1 MRAKMDAMNTPIPT
15 QKTAQPLHI
24 AMVTETYP
32 PEINGVAVTLL
43 QFAQGLQRRGHHVH
57 LVRPRQH
64 KGDTAARQGS
74 YRETLTAGMPI
85 PGYPG
90 LRVGIPSKGLLVR
103 QWTER
108 RPDIVHVAT
117 EGPLGWSAVS
127 AARKLG
133 IPVSTDFHTNFHSYT
148 RHYGIGLLR
157 LPMAAYLRTFH
168 NRTDCTIVPTV
179 TLQEE
184 LVEDGYKDV
193 RVVERGVDTR
203 LFHPARRSDALR
215 NAWGVDEAT
224 PVALLVSRLAPEKN
238 LPVVLEAFETMRAVN
253 PASRLIMVGDGPA
266 RAELENRYR
275 PQVIFA
281 GMRTGEDLAAHY
293 ASADIFLYP
302 SLTETYGNV
311 TVEAMASGLATIAY
325 DYAAA
330 HQHMR
335 HDENGL
341 LLPYADTPSFI
352 AAARG
357 LIGNAARIQR
367 LRTEA
372 RRTVENLTWDRIM
385 EHMENLFL
393 EILRMK
399 GGQHVQAEISPAAD

>member
-1 MRAKMDAMNTPIPT
+1 MGAMNTPTVI
-15 QKTAQPLHI
+15 QKTAAPLHI

-32 PEINGVAVTLL
+32 PEINGVAITLL
-43 QFAQGLQRRGHHVH
+43 HFVQGMRRRGHTVH
-57 LVRPRQH
+57 LVRPRQR
-64 KGDTAARQGS
+64 KDDAAAPDTG
-74 YRETLTAGMPI
+74 YVETLTAGMPI

-90 LRVGIPSKGLLVR
+90 LRMGLPSRKMLMR
-103 QWTER
+103 EWIAR

-148 RHYGIGLLR
+148 GHYGIGLLKQ
-157 LPMAAYLRTFH
+157 PMAAYLRRFH

-179 TLQEE
+179 TLRDE

-193 RVVERGVDTR
+193 LIIERGVDTR
-203 LFHPARRSDALR
+203 LFHPARRSLKLR
-215 NAWGVDEAT
+215 KSWGVDEHT

-238 LPVVLEAFETMRAVN
+238 LPVVLEAFEAMRTLN
-253 PASRLIMVGDGPA
+253 PSSRLIMVGDGPA
-266 RAELENRYR
+266 RAELEKRYR

-302 SLTETYGNV
+302 SLTETFGNV

-330 HQHMR
+330 HQHIR
-335 HDENGL
+335 HDVNGL
-341 LLPYADTPSFI
+341 VAPYADTEAFI
-352 AAARG
+352 FAARALMG
-357 LIGNAARIQR
+357 DPARIAR
-367 LRTEA
+367 LRRDA

-385 EHMENLFL
+385 EHMESLFH
-393 EILRMK
+393 EILRMRGAK
-399 GGQHVQAEISPAAD
+399 HVQAEISPAAD